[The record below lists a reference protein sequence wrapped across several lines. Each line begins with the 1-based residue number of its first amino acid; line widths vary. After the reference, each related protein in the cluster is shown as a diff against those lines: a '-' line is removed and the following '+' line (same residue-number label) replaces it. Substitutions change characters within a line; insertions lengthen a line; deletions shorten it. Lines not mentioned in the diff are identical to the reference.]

1 MWIYRTGGDA
11 GRLGVTSMSR
21 VLSLA
26 GRSGFA
32 IAIAAFGVIQI
43 AAGDFVTRAVPHWPA
58 WMPARIVW
66 VWIVGLLLVEAGSA
80 LLLDIRT
87 RLVAVLLGLA
97 LALSF
102 VLLALPLAATDTW
115 LGGLWTNA
123 GKVLALSGGAFL
135 IAADATGARRFR
147 RLDAIVALAR
157 RWSVGPWCFAAFL
170 VLCGIQHFI
179 YVPFVA
185 SLIPAWMPGATF
197 WVYFAG
203 IALIAGGIGVTIPR
217 TRWIAGVLSGTMIF
231 SWVFLV
237 HIPRALA
244 SPPGTTNETVAV
256 FEALAMSG
264 IGWLIAASA
273 SSSAA
278 MPTSSR

>member
-1 MWIYRTGGDA
+1 MSRLLSTA
-11 GRLGVTSMSR
+11 GRVS
-21 VLSLA
+21 
-26 GRSGFA
+26 FA
-32 IAIAAFGVIQI
+32 IGIAAFGVIQI
-43 AAGDFVTRAVPHWPA
+43 AAGDFVTRAVPHWPV

-66 VWIVGLLLVEAGSA
+66 VWIVGLLLVESGSA
-80 LLLDIRT
+80 LAFNVRA
-87 RLVAVLLGLA
+87 RLVGGLLGLA
-97 LALSF
+97 LASSF
-102 VLLALPLAATDTW
+102 VLLALPIAATDTW

-123 GKVLALSGGAFL
+123 GKALALSGGAFL
-135 IAADATGARRFR
+135 IVGGATGDRVPKPFESIAVR
-147 RLDAIVALAR
+147 AR

-179 YVPFVA
+179 YVSFVA
-185 SLIPAWMPGATF
+185 SLIPSWIPGATF
-197 WVYFAG
+197 WVSVAG
-203 IALIAGGIGVTIPR
+203 VALIAGGVGVTIRR
-217 TRWIAGVLSGTMIF
+217 TRWLAGVLSGTMIF

-273 SSSAA
+273 S
-278 MPTSSR
+278 PR

>member
-1 MWIYRTGGDA
+1 
-11 GRLGVTSMSR
+11 MSR
-21 VLSLA
+21 MLSLA
-26 GRSGFA
+26 GRVCFA
-32 IAIAAFGVIQI
+32 IGIAAFGVIQI

-66 VWIVGLLLVEAGSA
+66 VWIVGLWLIESGGA
-80 LLLDIRT
+80 LALNIRA
-87 RLVAVLLGLA
+87 RLVGVLLGLG
-97 LALSF
+97 LASSF
-102 VLLALPLAATDTW
+102 VLFALPIAATDTW

-123 GKVLALSGGAFL
+123 GKALALGGGAFL
-135 IAADATGARRFR
+135 IAGHATGERASRPIE
-147 RLDAIVALAR
+147 ATAVLAR
-157 RWSVGPWCFAAFL
+157 RLPVGPWCFAAFL

-185 SLIPAWMPGATF
+185 SLIPSWMPGATF

-203 IALIAGGIGVTIPR
+203 VALIAGGIGVTIPR
-217 TRWIAGVLSGTMIF
+217 TRWIAGVLSGAMIF

-273 SSSAA
+273 SSGATIPA
-278 MPTSSR
+278 SSR

>member
-1 MWIYRTGGDA
+1 MWIYRPAADA
-11 GRLGVTSMSR
+11 GRLGRVSLSR
-21 VLSLA
+21 LLSPA
-26 GRSGFA
+26 GRVCFA
-32 IAIAAFGVIQI
+32 IGIAAFGVIQI

-58 WMPARIVW
+58 WMPARIVC

-80 LLLDIRT
+80 LLLNIRP
-87 RLVAVLLGLA
+87 RLVAAILGVA
-97 LALSF
+97 LAMSF
-102 VLLALPLAATDTW
+102 VLLALPIAATDAW

-123 GKVLALSGGAFL
+123 GKVLALGGGAFL
-135 IAADATGARRFR
+135 IAGGATGDRVPTLVESIAVR
-147 RLDAIVALAR
+147 AR

-185 SLIPAWMPGATF
+185 SLIPSWIPGATF

-203 IALIAGGIGVTIPR
+203 AALIAGGIGVTIPR
-217 TRWIAGVLSGTMIF
+217 TRWLAGVLSGTMIF

-244 SPPGTTNETVAV
+244 SPPGTTNEIVAV

-273 SSSAA
+273 S
-278 MPTSSR
+278 PR